1 MARELEWKV
10 LTDYDEFSR
19 IYTLLCRH
27 TGTSGK
33 GYVQVN
39 YYFDTPAFS
48 LAAAHAML
56 RVRQVENRLLL
67 QYKNKRKR
75 MGSMLLCDE
84 SEEEVAALPST
95 VNPARHF
102 EGAEDVTCRL
112 VGNMVTHRTD
122 FVFPG
127 AVVSLDESFYLG
139 KSDYEI
145 EIEGEEGAIET
156 LAAFLNPRG
165 ESKTGNGKFSR
176 FVGQYLE
183 YYGLKGERV

>member
-1 MARELEWKV
+1 MAQELEMKI
-10 LTDYDEFSR
+10 LTDLEEFSR
-19 IYTLLCRH
+19 ISRALTQH

-39 YYFDTPAFS
+39 YYFDTPGFS

-75 MGSMLLCDE
+75 VGSMLLCDE
-84 SEEEVAALPST
+84 FEAELPALPQT
-95 VNPARHF
+95 VNPARYF
-102 EGAEDVTCRL
+102 SGVEDWDCCL
-112 VGNMVTHRTD
+112 AGSLVTHRTD

-127 AVVSLDESFYLG
+127 AVVSLDENFYLG
-139 KSDYEI
+139 KTDYEV
-145 EIEGEEGAIET
+145 EIEGEEEAIER
-156 LAAFLNPRG
+156 LSAFLNPQG

-176 FVGQYLE
+176 FVRQYEE
-183 YYGLKGERV
+183 YYGCKGEK

>member
-1 MARELEWKV
+1 MSRELEMKV

-19 IYTLLCRH
+19 VYTLLCRH
-27 TGTSGK
+27 TGTAGK

-48 LAAAHAML
+48 LATAHAMM

-75 MGSMLLCDE
+75 VGSMLLCDE
-84 SEEEVAALPST
+84 FEEELPSLPRKI
-95 VNPARHF
+95 NPAAHF
-102 EGAEDVTCRL
+102 EGAEDVECGF

-156 LAAFLNPRG
+156 LAAFLNPQG

-176 FVGQYLE
+176 FVGRYLE
-183 YYGLKGERV
+183 YYGFKGERL